1 MIVIGALILGAIL
14 GALSAKK
21 RGGNTA
27 DLLQY
32 GAVYAIAFGI
42 VGLLVTIF
50 VDRAL
55 M

>member
-32 GAVYAIAFGI
+32 GAVYAIGFGI

-55 M
+55 I